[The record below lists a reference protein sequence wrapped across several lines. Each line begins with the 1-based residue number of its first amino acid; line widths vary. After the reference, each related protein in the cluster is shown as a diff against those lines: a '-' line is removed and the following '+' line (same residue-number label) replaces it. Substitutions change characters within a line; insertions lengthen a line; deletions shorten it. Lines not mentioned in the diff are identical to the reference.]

1 MKILLLIVLLVSA
14 ANAQSYTNIYVWH
27 DTVRVTTSVHDSLFT
42 TRWDGVTLYFENGDG
57 YLKIGAPDTTLSRHP
72 WQYFKENQTVV
83 VGPQTPLL
91 KLAWKGGTATK
102 LALVGNKKRAM

>member
-1 MKILLLIVLLVSA
+1 MKTLLFVVLLTGA
-14 ANAQSYTNIYVWH
+14 ANAQSYANIYAWH
-27 DTVRVTTSVHDSLFT
+27 DTVAVSATAKDSVFT

-57 YLKIGAPDTTLSRHP
+57 YMKIGAPDTTLTRHP
-72 WQYFKENQTVV
+72 WQYFKENQTIV